1 MSTIKVS
8 IRLVDGGLQE
18 YDESQFFLQKMHSLQ
33 SQGFKGKQLIH
44 YLITDDWGAPPT
56 VVKISGKDSDGK
68 SFEVRI
74 PYA

>member
-18 YDESQFFLQKMHSLQ
+18 FAKGPEFLQRLRSLQ
-33 SQGFKGKQLIH
+33 SQGFTGKQLVH
-44 YLITDDWGAPPT
+44 HLISDDWGAPPT
-56 VVKISGKDSDGK
+56 VVEISGKDSEGK
-68 SFEVRI
+68 NFEIRI